1 MGKCKKQTK
10 TSAKEERKE
19 RILKFI
25 LENRESKA
33 TNTPTPT
40 PTPAPAPAP
49 LMNSNKLKSTASPKK
64 AQDLSSCLITTPSID
79 PRLAAGENN
88 PTIRKPPGK
97 VPRTDS
103 ECQFQAPG
111 FKFLA
116 KPNPNLTEQ
125 VLVLKPIQPIRKEL
139 KNKCDFYTKYVSNP
153 PIKDQI
159 TQTLYR
165 ESSAQTL
172 AYLPESHATEP
183 NPRDLFMLP
192 SILPSD
198 KPPGL
203 HEVEILERS
212 RRRWAF
218 YDAVQL
224 NRKRFQISEEDL
236 RFGKYKEAI
245 EAFEWEKW
253 IEREEY
259 IQECQMLRLQILI
272 KMFDKREKEMHAASK
287 TRIEQ
292 ACERIEKRRQ
302 EALQKNEIA
311 YQRGIRR
318 LNTKMQRKWKKETPM
333 EALGVQCSEFYG
345 PQIRYGVDPARRHFS
360 SITGQCT
367 FESRIDELEKQVIA
381 RSLKC
386 PFTKLKKLS
395 QPKQRIAEAERKSC
409 DEKTL
414 QGLYNSLKFL
424 RQAGEIQRTTP
435 KCIKLKFK
443 YTAEEGKSSFME
455 YNMMYDN
462 LYEKVD
468 VVGEDKRFKMT
479 DFHKIK
485 AYVEEKPQIILRD
498 LEAEDMQNM
507 ISSYE
512 ATAIGLLMQFLS
524 EETVR
529 MQQKRNLHFIC
540 LLAEKERW
548 QREALESGLRQ
559 KENELRI
566 LYEEIYK
573 NSVAISSDVTDQYIS
588 SILTDD
594 IHCLAGIEAADTVTE
609 VAKQIDLDMQ
619 RWVDSFK
626 LIQNP
631 LTYIPLRL
639 LVRDIVSPDLEAAL
653 KGHESNL
660 IVQYV
665 VEDVIFEKVWEH
677 LEPFDVATNLTSD
690 FIDRLIDND
699 LYLFSSESESE
710 SPQTTSWYEAHAIIR
725 KLIRQSVPGIRWKEE
740 TERNVYEIYNDLLDD
755 IFVEIIFKAENPPRG
770 ELTDVRSVP
779 ANRNLKNNNT
789 LEENIHYVPSNIFS
803 SESSHKLN
811 TQLLSLTKK

>member
-1 MGKCKKQTK
+1 MGKRKKQTK
-10 TSAKEERKE
+10 TAAKERKE

-33 TNTPTPT
+33 TEPVKI
-40 PTPAPAPAP
+40 
-49 LMNSNKLKSTASPKK
+49 SNKLKSSASPKK
-64 AQDLSSCLITTPSID
+64 ADLSSCLITTPSRD
-79 PRLAAGENN
+79 PRLTAGEND

-116 KPNPNLTEQ
+116 KRNTNLTEQ
-125 VLVLKPIQPIRKEL
+125 VVVLKPEQPIRKEL
-139 KNKCDFYTKYVSNP
+139 KNKCDFFPKYVADSP
-153 PIKDQI
+153 FKDQI

-172 AYLPESHATEP
+172 AYLPTPYAEGP
-183 NPRDLFMLP
+183 DPRELFVLP
-192 SILPSD
+192 SILPND

-203 HEVEILERS
+203 YEVEVLERS
-212 RRRWAF
+212 RKRWAF
-218 YDAVQL
+218 YEAVKV
-224 NRKRFQISEEDL
+224 NRKRLQLSEKDL
-236 RFGKYKEAI
+236 RFGKYKNAI
-245 EAFEWEKW
+245 EALEWEKW

-259 IQECQMLRLQILI
+259 IQECQMMRLQILI
-272 KMFDKREKEMHAASK
+272 KMFDKREREMHAASK
-287 TRIEQ
+287 TRIEK
-292 ACERIEKRRQ
+292 ACECIEKRRQ
-302 EALQKNEIA
+302 KALKKNEIA

-318 LNTKMQRKWKKETPM
+318 LNTKMQRTWKKETPTQ
-333 EALGVQCSEFYG
+333 ALGVQCSEFYA

-360 SITGQCT
+360 SITGQRT
-367 FESRIDELEKQVIA
+367 FDDRIDELEKQVIA

-386 PFTKLKKLS
+386 PFRKLHQLS
-395 QPKQRIAEAERKSC
+395 QPKPRLAEAERNSC
-409 DEKTL
+409 NEKTL
-414 QGLYNSLKFL
+414 QGLYSSLKFL
-424 RQAGEIQRTTP
+424 RQAGEMQRTNP

-443 YTAEEGKSSFME
+443 YAPDEGRSSFLGHKMV
-455 YNMMYDN
+455 YDN
-462 LYEKVD
+462 LYEKLDDSYGVP
-468 VVGEDKRFKMT
+468 KPKMT

-485 AYVEEKPQIILRD
+485 AYVEDKPMIILRD

-512 ATAIGLLMQFLS
+512 ATAIGLLMQFLW

-529 MQQKRNLHFIC
+529 MQQQRNLQFIC
-540 LLAEKERW
+540 LLAQKERW

-559 KENELRI
+559 KENEFRM
-566 LYEEIYK
+566 LYEEIYQ
-573 NSVAISSDVTDQYIS
+573 NSVRISNQVTDQYIS

-594 IHCLAGIEAADTVTE
+594 IDCIAGVKAADTVTE
-609 VAKQIDLDMQ
+609 LAKQIDVDIQ
-619 RWVDSFK
+619 RWLDSFK

-639 LVRDIVSPDLEAAL
+639 LMADIISPNLEEVL
-653 KGHESNL
+653 KSHESNL
-660 IVQYV
+660 IVQYI
-665 VEDVIFEKVWEH
+665 VEDVIFGRVWEE
-677 LEPFDVATNLTSD
+677 LEPFDVSTCLTSD

-710 SPQTTSWYEAHAIIR
+710 SEQKTSWYEAHAIIR

-755 IFVEIIFKAENPPRG
+755 IFVEIIFKADNP
-770 ELTDVRSVP
+770 
-779 ANRNLKNNNT
+779 
-789 LEENIHYVPSNIFS
+789 
-803 SESSHKLN
+803 
-811 TQLLSLTKK
+811 